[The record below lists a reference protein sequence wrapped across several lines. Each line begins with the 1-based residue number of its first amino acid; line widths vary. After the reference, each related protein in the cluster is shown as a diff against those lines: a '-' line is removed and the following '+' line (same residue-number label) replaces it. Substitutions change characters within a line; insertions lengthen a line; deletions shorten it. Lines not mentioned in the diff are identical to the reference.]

1 MNLNKITSPTV
12 SFEKGKLNF
21 TKNQKC
27 RWCVWLFCLFFYT
40 QNPQALWGIGR
51 SCESV
56 FKRNTV
62 LFFNYDF
69 KNPLSKTLI
78 ESYWQAHHLQFFAN
92 QNKKQIK
99 KIEKGLKKM
108 VEILEQDKEQDQ
120 EQKENSTGDVD
131 SLNKKEIKH
140 EHSVSALE
148 RVSNTINKTSIETAI
163 NKIPQIIELVRK
175 SPPEELLSHRQTVQ
189 AVMAFFAKL
198 LPIALKDPNPQQ
210 VHWGRIQLILKEIE
224 SFNGQDGLSSRF
236 ALYKINRA
244 IEKWYSIKEFIKCK
258 I

>member
-1 MNLNKITSPTV
+1 MNLNCSYLKFFV
-12 SFEKGKLNF
+12 SFLLYRAKSPIKRCLA
-21 TKNQKC
+21 KNQKC
-27 RWCVWLFCLFFYT
+27 RWWGFLFCLFFYT
-40 QNPQALWGIGR
+40 QSPQALWGIGR

-108 VEILEQDKEQDQ
+108 VEILEQDKE
-120 EQKENSTGDVD
+120 
-131 SLNKKEIKH
+131 
-140 EHSVSALE
+140 HSA
-148 RVSNTINKTSIETAI
+148 NTINKTSIETAI

-175 SPPEELLSHRQTVQ
+175 SPPEELLSHRQTVL
-189 AVMAFFAKL
+189 AIMAFFAKL